1 MLLEALETLRP
12 EEVSKSEWPTFTP
25 DIGSR
30 YSFFTTHSKG
40 LFFFSLHPWI
50 LNLEKELQ
58 NISNVG
64 TQFRLD
70 ILTKGSGTLRERILE
85 IEQSDEASEEAVSAC
100 IVLQDSDLG
109 YFLLTAYGEQPQA
122 VDLDAPDDGA
132 LQEINGTS
140 DLDLEPDF
148 KLLTMGPARTA
159 YQPPESLWAESSLS
173 TLLDSQASG
182 RHKKTLKEELR
193 LSSLT
198 LGLMTE
204 AHRILSEETH
214 QLGIAAADLFRRCE
228 RLVDEF
234 RDQIGRV
241 RDTARRIDQMNDE
254 DADDYEEKNTARG
267 SAKIEERMEN
277 VKTRQEDII
286 ARHEALRKKLA
297 RACRRDLSEKEQAF
311 ISEVDTLGGALI
323 APQEKKE
330 EGSREERRQEPWRR
344 HVEVCEYYQRLPLM
358 TDSNDI

>member
-1 MLLEALETLRP
+1 MPQPELVLLEALDTLQP
-12 EEVSKSEWPTFTP
+12 EEISDSEWPMFTP
-25 DIGSR
+25 DISSR
-30 YSFFTTHSKG
+30 YSFFTTHRKSV
-40 LFFFSLHPWI
+40 FFFSLHPWI
-50 LNLEKELQ
+50 ENLEKELQ
-58 NISNVG
+58 NSSNIG

-85 IEQSDEASEEAVSAC
+85 MEHSDESSEEAVSAC

-109 YFLLTAYGEQPQA
+109 YFLLTAAGEQPQA
-122 VDLDAPDDGA
+122 VELDAPTDS
-132 LQEINGTS
+132 LVQELNDTS
-140 DLDLEPDF
+140 DLNLESDF

-173 TLLDSQASG
+173 TFLDQNASG
-182 RHKKTLKEELR
+182 RHKKSLKEEIR

-214 QLGIAAADLFRRCE
+214 RLGIAAADLFRRCE

-234 RDQIGRV
+234 RDQIRRV
-241 RDTARRIDQMNDE
+241 RDTALRIDQMNDE
-254 DADDYEEKNTARG
+254 DADDYEEKDTARG

-277 VKTRQEDII
+277 VKARQDDII

-297 RACRRDLSEKEQAF
+297 RARRRDLSEKEQAF
-311 ISEVDTLGGALI
+311 ISEVDTLDRALI
-323 APQEKKE
+323 PSEDKKVE
-330 EGSREERRQEPWRR
+330 ESGERRQEPWRR
-344 HVEVCEYYQRLPLM
+344 HAEVSRCCK
-358 TDSNDI
+358 

>member
-1 MLLEALETLRP
+1 MPQPELVLLEALDTLLP
-12 EEVSKSEWPTFTP
+12 EEVSESEWPTFTP

-30 YSFFTTHSKG
+30 YSFFITHNKG
-40 LFFFSLHPWI
+40 VFFFLLHPWI
-50 LNLEKELQ
+50 QNLEKELQ
-58 NISNVG
+58 NSGNVG

-85 IEQSDEASEEAVSAC
+85 IERSDEGPEEAVSAC
-100 IVLQDSDLG
+100 TVLQDSDLG
-109 YFLLTAYGEQPQA
+109 YFLLTASGEQPQA
-122 VDLDAPDDGA
+122 VDLDAPDDSL

-140 DLDLEPDF
+140 DLDLESDF
-148 KLLTMGPARTA
+148 KLLTMSPARTA
-159 YQPPESLWAESSLS
+159 YQPPESLWRESSLS
-173 TLLDSQASG
+173 TFLDQHGSG
-182 RHKKTLKEELR
+182 RHKKTLKEEIR

-234 RDQIGRV
+234 RDQIRRV
-241 RDTARRIDQMNDE
+241 RDTALRIDQMNDE
-254 DADDYEEKNTARG
+254 DADDYEEKDTARG

-277 VKTRQEDII
+277 VKAKQDHII

-311 ISEVDTLGGALI
+311 ISEVDTLGKALLG
-323 APQEKKE
+323 PGDKKE
-330 EGSREERRQEPWRR
+330 EESGESRQEPWRR
-344 HVEVCEYYQRLPLM
+344 QAEVSQ
-358 TDSNDI
+358 T